1 MLEQSLS
8 QVNFRK
14 VYEIEQKKGNTFEPI
29 FFPEVFKLTRRIR
42 KLKKIAKTIHKNKKN
57 LSAAT
62 YENRIKATNNEIKK
76 SSEERNNCIWS
87 EMEKI
92 SQNVNKK
99 SFSIKINTT
108 TIGATPI
115 YTVEKN
121 KENIFTLKVINNYL
135 SKSFS
140 VKQKNRDEIV
150 PQISSLVN
158 DKIAKYIIKG
168 DIRNF
173 FESINQEKLTSALYK
188 DSRLNAITRK
198 IIKSILDGYNS
209 ASGVNK
215 GIPRGISISSYL
227 AEIYLKEFD
236 DYMKKIPNCVFYERY
251 VDDFIIILTPSE
263 KINEAKLISDI
274 QSELKELGL
283 SLNEEKTAIHD
294 LFLGNNNKNFD
305 YLGYEFKISGGKL
318 EISISSKR
326 EQKYIKRIKKSFH
339 FYKNSKSKSK
349 ATSDLLIKRIKF
361 LTSNTRLKNNKS
373 NAFIGVYYSNK
384 FISDLDC
391 FKKIQKTLES
401 EINSINN
408 TRVKNSLSKIDI
420 KSNFIN
426 KKYTEFSYLDL
437 KKITAGWIN
446 D

>member
-14 VYEIEQKKGNTFEPI
+14 VYEIEQKKGNTLEPI

-42 KLKKIAKTIHKNKKN
+42 KLKKIAKTIHKNKKKLN
-57 LSAAT
+57 VVT
-62 YENRIKATNNEIKK
+62 YENRIKATNDEIRK
-76 SSEERNNCIWS
+76 SSEERNNCIWA
-87 EMEKI
+87 EMEKL
-92 SQNVNKK
+92 SQNVNRK
-99 SFSIKINTT
+99 SFSIKINRTT
-108 TIGATPI
+108 VGTTPI

-158 DKIAKYIIKG
+158 DKMAKYIIKG
-168 DIRNF
+168 DIRSF

-198 IIKSILDGYNS
+198 IIKSLLDGYNS
-209 ASGVNK
+209 ASGGNK
-215 GIPRGISISSYL
+215 GIPRGVSISSYL

-236 DYMKKIPNCVFYERY
+236 DQMRKIPNSVFYERY
-251 VDDFIIILTPSE
+251 VDDFIIIITPTE
-263 KINEAKLISDI
+263 KINEHQIISHI
-274 QSELKELGL
+274 KSELNKIDL
-283 SLNEEKTAIHD
+283 SLNEDKTEIHD

-305 YLGYEFKISGGKL
+305 YLGYEFKVSGGKL

-326 EQKYIKRIKKSFH
+326 EQKYINRIKKSF
-339 FYKNSKSKSK
+339 FYYSNSKSKSK
-349 ATSDLLIKRIKF
+349 STSDLLIKRIKF

-384 FISDLDC
+384 FITDLNC
-391 FKKIQKTLES
+391 FKKIQKTLET
-401 EINSINN
+401 EINSIVNI
-408 TRVKNSLSKIDI
+408 RVKNSLSKIDI

-426 KKYTEFSYLDL
+426 KKYTKFSYLDL